1 VATVCVA
8 PEAESSP
15 HTSRHGQSITPNMA
29 AMRAAG
35 QNGAFP
41 IETRAAMNRC
51 LIVLCSLVLLLSAGG
66 SALAADAQQPAE
78 RTIVLV
84 RHGSYEPDPN
94 IDEKIGPHLSPL
106 GSAQAHL
113 AGARLAGMPGRFD
126 GMYVSPMQRARDT
139 AAIIGESF
147 PGRHFEVVDDL
158 AECVPPTWRTEVTKD
173 YSSKEQADCKAA
185 LDRDFAR
192 FFKPA
197 FGRPQRDLL
206 VCHGDVIRYLVTRA
220 LRVDT
225 KAWLEMSVGN
235 ASITVIR
242 VQPDGRMKVIS
253 VGDVGHIPP
262 NLQSGATGDPER
274 SLAVPALQ

>member
-1 VATVCVA
+1 
-8 PEAESSP
+8 
-15 HTSRHGQSITPNMA
+15 
-29 AMRAAG
+29 
-35 QNGAFP
+35 
-41 IETRAAMNRC
+41 MNKR
-51 LIVLCSLVLLLSAGG
+51 LIAWCSFVLLVSIGG
-66 SALAADAQQPAE
+66 AVRAADAQAPAE
-78 RTIVLV
+78 RTVVLV
-84 RHGSYEPDPN
+84 RHGSYAPDPK
-94 IDEKIGPHLSPL
+94 IDDKIGPHLSPL

-158 AECVPPTWRTEVTKD
+158 AECVPPTWRADVAKD
-173 YSSKEQADCKAA
+173 YSRAEQADCEAR

-197 FGRPQRDLL
+197 VGGPQRDLL

-220 LRVDT
+220 MRVDT
-225 KAWLEMSVGN
+225 RAWLEMSVGN

-242 VQPDGRMKVIS
+242 VQPDGRMKVIA
-253 VGDVGHIPP
+253 VGDVGHVPP
-262 NLQSGATGDPER
+262 NLQSGATGDPDR

>member
-1 VATVCVA
+1 MVASV
-8 PEAESSP
+8 PL
-15 HTSRHGQSITPNMA
+15 IT
-29 AMRAAG
+29 RV
-35 QNGAFP
+35 
-41 IETRAAMNRC
+41 AMNKF
-51 LIVLCSLVLLLSAGG
+51 LTALCGFVMLLSIDG
-66 SALAADAQQPAE
+66 SALAANAQAPAE

-84 RHGSYEPDPN
+84 RHGSYVPDPK

-113 AGARLAGMPGRFD
+113 VGARLAGMPGRFD

-139 AAIIGESF
+139 AAIIGEGF

-158 AECVPPTWRTEVTKD
+158 AECVPPTWRTDVIKD
-173 YSSKEQADCKAA
+173 YSRKEQADCKAE
-185 LDRDFAR
+185 LDRDFKR

-197 FGRPQRDLL
+197 IGGPQRDLL

-220 LRVDT
+220 MRVDT

-262 NLQSGATGDPER
+262 NLRSGATGDPDR

>member
-1 VATVCVA
+1 
-8 PEAESSP
+8 
-15 HTSRHGQSITPNMA
+15 
-29 AMRAAG
+29 
-35 QNGAFP
+35 
-41 IETRAAMNRC
+41 
-51 LIVLCSLVLLLSAGG
+51 
-66 SALAADAQQPAE
+66 
-78 RTIVLV
+78 
-84 RHGSYEPDPN
+84 
-94 IDEKIGPHLSPL
+94 LSPL

-113 AGARLAGMPGRFD
+113 AGARLAGMPGRLD

-158 AECVPPTWRTEVTKD
+158 AECVPPTWRADVAKD
-173 YSSKEQADCKAA
+173 YSRAEQADCEAR

-197 FGRPQRDLL
+197 VGGPQRDLL

-220 LRVDT
+220 MRVDT
-225 KAWLEMSVGN
+225 RAWLEMSVGN

-242 VQPDGRMKVIS
+242 VQPDGRMKVIA

-262 NLQSGATGDPER
+262 NLQSGATGDPDR

>member
-1 VATVCVA
+1 
-8 PEAESSP
+8 
-15 HTSRHGQSITPNMA
+15 
-29 AMRAAG
+29 
-35 QNGAFP
+35 
-41 IETRAAMNRC
+41 MNKR
-51 LIVLCSLVLLLSAGG
+51 LIAWCSFVLLVSIGG
-66 SALAADAQQPAE
+66 AVRAADAQAPAE
-78 RTIVLV
+78 RTVVLV
-84 RHGSYEPDPN
+84 RHGSYAPDPK
-94 IDEKIGPHLSPL
+94 IDDKIGPHLSPL

-158 AECVPPTWRTEVTKD
+158 AECVPPTWRADVAKD
-173 YSSKEQADCKAA
+173 YSRAEQADCEAR

-197 FGRPQRDLL
+197 VGGPQRDLL

-220 LRVDT
+220 MRVDT
-225 KAWLEMSVGN
+225 RAWLEMSVGN
-235 ASITVIR
+235 ASITVMR
-242 VQPDGRMKVIS
+242 VQPDGRMKVIA

-262 NLQSGATGDPER
+262 NLQSGATGDPDR

>member
-1 VATVCVA
+1 
-8 PEAESSP
+8 
-15 HTSRHGQSITPNMA
+15 
-29 AMRAAG
+29 
-35 QNGAFP
+35 
-41 IETRAAMNRC
+41 MNKR
-51 LIVLCSLVLLLSAGG
+51 LIAWCSFVLLVSIGG
-66 SALAADAQQPAE
+66 AVRAADAQAPAE
-78 RTIVLV
+78 RTVVLV
-84 RHGSYEPDPN
+84 RHGSYAPDPK
-94 IDEKIGPHLSPL
+94 IDDKIGPHLSPL

-158 AECVPPTWRTEVTKD
+158 AECVPPTWRADVAKD
-173 YSSKEQADCKAA
+173 YSRAEQADCEAR

-197 FGRPQRDLL
+197 VGGPQRDLL

-220 LRVDT
+220 MRVDT
-225 KAWLEMSVGN
+225 RAWLEMSVGN

-242 VQPDGRMKVIS
+242 VQPDGRMKVLA
-253 VGDVGHIPP
+253 VGDAGHVPP
-262 NLQSGATGDPER
+262 NLQSGATGDPDR